1 MCKIRLLTDNE
12 KNLIN
17 GTSYIG
23 SIETSI
29 NELRNK
35 IGEPQIINHNIND
48 DTHFEWQCAIEYKN
62 QIIPFALYD
71 YKIHKILD
79 NDEMYDFHIG
89 AFYENAHI
97 VKQVLTQII
106 FH

>member
-29 NELRNK
+29 NELINK
-35 IGEPQIINHNIND
+35 IGKPQIINHNIND
-48 DTHFEWQCAIEYKN
+48 DTHFEWQGAIEHNGK
-62 QIIPFALYD
+62 IIPFALYD
-71 YKIHKILD
+71 YKNKKILED
-79 NDEMYDFHIG
+79 NEMYDFHIG
-89 AFYENAHI
+89 AFSENAHI
-97 VKQVLTQII
+97 VKQVLADKI
-106 FH
+106 FK

>member
-1 MCKIRLLTDNE
+1 MGNIRLLANNE
-12 KNLIN
+12 RHLIN

-35 IGEPQIINHNIND
+35 IGEPQIINNNVND
-48 DTHFEWQCAIEYKN
+48 DTHFEWQCAIEHNGK
-62 QIIPFALYD
+62 IIPFALYD
-71 YKIHKILD
+71 YKNKKILED
-79 NDEMYDFHIG
+79 NEMYDFHIG

-97 VKQVLTQII
+97 VKQVLADKI
-106 FH
+106 FK